1 MQGERISTM
10 HLSRPLSLLAAAT
23 LVGTS
28 LTAATTTAA
37 GAATASEAVAA
48 ASVVSLASA
57 ASVPGSADAVTA
69 TTGCAARSVAA
80 KDATTYS
87 SLRPKALVGVA
98 SYNIRGQHAGGWT
111 NWPGRRDAIAGQV
124 AKCLPDVI
132 GVQEA
137 AESWVWETNSSS
149 SARRISQYEDFA
161 DEVNDRTAT
170 AGDTY
175 VVTNRYRRSCSAYPE
190 WNGTWR
196 GAAAAWHRCL
206 DNEAKGSSDNRI
218 LYNTR
223 TTRLLTHGFGNL
235 TSAASTRRTVSW
247 AVLEQR
253 ATQRRYFVANTHLD
267 ANVSDAYRV
276 TQMKQ
281 ALAVVSKYRVYGGA
295 TLPTFVLGDLN
306 SSRYTEARTAADVLT
321 SAGWVDAV
329 GNDRS
334 LRSSGSAG
342 WCRRLAQKPP
352 SVPWQKDTVN
362 TRPQDRF
369 VNAVYN
375 TSNNSKVNCTYPEN
389 NTTKPRLDPSLWWK
403 YNGSAIDYIFVSS
416 AVRARTWETVV
427 PPTSAYGV
435 ARSTPSDHNMIMTWA
450 FV

>member
-1 MQGERISTM
+1 M

-37 GAATASEAVAA
+37 GAATAADLPTAVSAP
-48 ASVVSLASA
+48 SA
-57 ASVPGSADAVTA
+57 ADLATA
-69 TTGCAARSVAA
+69 TTGCAAKAVAA

-87 SLRPKALVGVA
+87 SLRPKALVGIA
-98 SYNIRGQHAGGWT
+98 SYNIRGQHSGGWT
-111 NWPGRRDAIAGQV
+111 NWPGRRDAIAAQV
-124 AKCLPDVI
+124 ANCQPDVI

-149 SARRISQYEDFA
+149 SARRISQYENFT
-161 DEVNDRTAT
+161 DEVNERTAYS
-170 AGDTY
+170 GNTY
-175 VVTNRYRRSCSAYPE
+175 VPTNRYRRSCSTTPE
-190 WNGTWR
+190 WNGTWQGR
-196 GAAAAWHRCL
+196 TAAWRRCL
-206 DNEAKGSSDNRI
+206 DGEAKGSSDNRI
-218 LYNTR
+218 IYNS
-223 TTRLLTHGFGNL
+223 TTVKLLSQGFGNL
-235 TSAASTRRTVSW
+235 SSATSTRRTVAW

-253 ATQRRYFVANTHLD
+253 ATQRRFFVATTHLD
-267 ANVSDAYRV
+267 AGVSDAYRV

-295 TLPTFVLGDLN
+295 TLPTFVMGDLN

-321 SAGWVDAV
+321 AASWVDIV

-352 SVPWQKDTVN
+352 SVPWQKDAVN

-369 VNAVYN
+369 VNSVYN

-389 NTTKPRLDPSLWWK
+389 STSKPRLDPSLWWK

-427 PPTSAYGV
+427 PPTSSYGV
-435 ARSTPSDHNMIMTWA
+435 ARNTPSDHNMIMTWA